1 MTHRTVAVGILLVLV
16 TGSVCWLSAQGQV
29 PVSVR
34 DGVYTADQASR
45 GEAAYKESCSSCHGD
60 SLEGGGQAPPLSG
73 SEFTSNWRDTT
84 AWDLFNRI
92 QVTMPADRPGRLSA
106 DQTALI
112 VSYLFKANG
121 FPAGSQPLPGVE
133 DGLKAIHIEAAAPGK

>member
-1 MTHRTVAVGILLVLV
+1 MTRRSLAVGILLVLV
-16 TGSVCWLSAQGQV
+16 AGSVGWLSAQGQG
-29 PVSVR
+29 PASVR
-34 DGVYTADQASR
+34 DGVYTADQSAR

-73 SEFTSNWRDTT
+73 SEFTSNWRDMT

-92 QVTMPADRPGRLSA
+92 QMSMPADRPGQLSA

-121 FPAGSQPLPGVE
+121 FPAGSKPLPAVE
-133 DGLKAIHIEAAAPGK
+133 DGLKAIHIEAPAPGK

>member
-1 MTHRTVAVGILLVLV
+1 MMRHTFAVGILMILGA
-16 TGSVCWLSAQGQV
+16 GSVCWLAAQGQV

-34 DGVYTADQASR
+34 DGVYTADQSSR

-73 SEFTSNWRDTT
+73 SEFTSNWRDMT

-92 QVTMPADRPGRLSA
+92 RVSMPADRPGQLSA
-106 DQTALI
+106 EQTAII
-112 VSYLFKANG
+112 VSFLFKANG
-121 FPAGSQPLPGVE
+121 FPAGSKLLPAVE
-133 DGLKAIHIEAAAPGK
+133 DGLKAIHIEAPAGQ